1 MMPPLCSFR
10 EKAADAAVP
19 DGMGVITEFQPELS
33 APMSFYID
41 GFVLPVPEAR
51 LSEYQAI
58 AAKAG
63 AIWIEHGALQ
73 YYECAGDD
81 LDVKDQVPFT
91 KLAETK
97 EGETVVFALIIYK
110 SRAHRDEVNAKV
122 LADPRMSEMCDPG
135 NMPMDCTRMAYGGFR
150 SIVALPGE

>member
-1 MMPPLCSFR
+1 
-10 EKAADAAVP
+10 
-19 DGMGVITEFQPELS
+19 
-33 APMSFYID
+33 MSFYID